1 MPQFLSKYMGIRLS
15 PCIIYRGILDTGGS
29 YCTNSALC
37 SGVEAEALL
46 FLLLLLDVEHQ
57 GHQLVALP
65 LLAFHKVVNE
75 LP

>member
-1 MPQFLSKYMGIRLS
+1 MGEQKLIISSQHSLPPSSLHHQLLAALS
-15 PCIIYRGILDTGGS
+15 
-29 YCTNSALC
+29 